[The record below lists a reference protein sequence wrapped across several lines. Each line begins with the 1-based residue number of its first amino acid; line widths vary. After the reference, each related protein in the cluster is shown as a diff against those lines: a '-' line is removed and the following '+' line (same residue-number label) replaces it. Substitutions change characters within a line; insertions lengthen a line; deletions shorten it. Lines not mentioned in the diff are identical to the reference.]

1 MRMFDKKKNKNSG
14 NVAYANV
21 VQSLRYEYQEEDD
34 NTYNQMN
41 PFSIENV
48 RETTSD
54 EYPQA
59 KHDLDD
65 IYNEIKDWKD
75 EEQRSKEK
83 QVNVEVHN
91 NQNMSCCTI
100 L

>member
-1 MRMFDKKKNKNSG
+1 MRMFDKNK
-14 NVAYANV
+14 NVAYAKSV
-21 VQSLRYEYQEEDD
+21 KSLQYEYQEACD
-34 NTYNQMN
+34 NSNNDMN
-41 PFSIENV
+41 PFNIEQI

-54 EYPQA
+54 EYPKA
-59 KHDLDD
+59 RHDLDD

>member
-1 MRMFDKKKNKNSG
+1 MRMFNKPKNKNVSYS
-14 NVAYANV
+14 NS
-21 VQSLRYEYQEEDD
+21 VQSLRYEYQEACD
-34 NTYNQMN
+34 NSHNDMN
-41 PFSIENV
+41 PFNIEQI

-75 EEQRSKEK
+75 EEQRRKEK
-83 QVNVEVHN
+83 QVSVEVSN
-91 NQNMSCCTI
+91 NQNISCCTI